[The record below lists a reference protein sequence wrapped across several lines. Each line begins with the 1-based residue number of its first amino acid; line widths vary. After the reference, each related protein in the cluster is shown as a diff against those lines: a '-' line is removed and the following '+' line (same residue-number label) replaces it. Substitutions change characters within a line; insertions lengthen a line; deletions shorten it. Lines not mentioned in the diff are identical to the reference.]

1 MYIYHKRYMSLQTIN
16 IDFPFRDS
24 INGDFIKLNDNDA
37 DAIKADLM
45 HLLLT
50 NKGERLYLPDFGTN
64 LRKFIFEPNDSL
76 TFSDVKA
83 EINET
88 VNKYIPKLKIT
99 TISVEESNEAEYTT
113 IVKLDYVVSDD
124 IFEVRDSITIEL

>member
-1 MYIYHKRYMSLQTIN
+1 MSLQTIN